1 MINPRRSKILRDI
14 GLYKARAIVVV
25 LAIAVGV
32 MAFGLIG
39 TVQVIVAE
47 KYTATYLASHA
58 AHATLVLPTFDDHL
72 LAAVRT
78 VSGVAQA
85 EARRVVSGRIE
96 LAPNYW
102 ATLELQAVP
111 DFITVQINRL
121 TLEQGGPLP
130 PPDQT
135 VLIESSALSLANV
148 SPGDNLSVQVVGGST
163 QQLTVAGIANDPNQI
178 PSSIRPTVYGY
189 VTFET
194 LHSLG
199 IPGDYNRLYVVVDG
213 NPTTRQDVEKV
224 ITEVSKRIAGSGNI
238 VLAAFIPEPGKPV
251 LQDSLQTI
259 LIILSVT
266 GFIAL
271 LLSGFLVTNIMSALI
286 TQQIR
291 QIGVIKAMG
300 GLPRQIIGLYMIMVL
315 ILGIIALVLAVPGS
329 MAGAYFLA
337 SFVGRQMN
345 FRVTS
350 IYLPWQVLI
359 IQVLGATVVP
369 VLGAMIPVMR
379 GARITVRQAISGETS
394 SRESSRGILAT
405 LLPSLDSPPT
415 PIILPPQTTFR

>member
-47 KYTATYLASHA
+47 KSTATYLASHA

-135 VLIESSALSLANV
+135 VLIESSAQALANV
-148 SPGDNLSVQVVGGST
+148 LPGNNLSVQVVGGTT
-163 QQLTVAGIANDPNQI
+163 QKLKVAGIANDPNQI

-194 LHSLG
+194 LRSLG
-199 IPGDYNRLYVVVDG
+199 ISGDYNRLYVVVDG
-213 NPTTRQDVEKV
+213 NPASRQEVEKV
-224 ITEVSKRIAGSGNI
+224 ITEVNKRISDSGNR
-238 VLAAFIPEPGKPV
+238 VLAAFIPEPGKPI

-271 LLSGFLVTNIMSALI
+271 LLSGFLVTNIVSALI

-291 QIGVIKAMG
+291 QIGVIKAVG

-315 ILGIIALVLAVPGS
+315 ILGTIALCLAVPGS
-329 MAGAYFLA
+329 MAGALF
-337 SFVGRQMN
+337 F
-345 FRVTS
+345 FRFF
-350 IYLPWQVLI
+350 
-359 IQVLGATVVP
+359 
-369 VLGAMIPVMR
+369 R
-379 GARITVRQAISGETS
+379 GASNFPVPDIFFPA
-394 SRESSRGILAT
+394 
-405 LLPSLDSPPT
+405 PT
-415 PIILPPQTTFR
+415 LPPPIAPPAHS